1 MTSVSVVLDTGNKK
15 NAIFT
20 DAVGKP
26 QPKPSHPSELA
37 SPIDLLNPDRFEFYT
52 FDDNGDLVKRLMTLD
67 EIKRFIATGGDTDV
81 LDLDSFT
88 SQGFLPEKRVSD
100 VVTNVQSVIKDEMEF
115 LKDPIAKPIFDT
127 PDVSDSWS
135 MILPAVF
142 GNSGEDIKPEKPTV
156 FVTPDTIML
165 EPTSNHITSTTNRP
179 SVTSTTPVYYSSPTP
194 AVTTST
200 QPPVLNVEIISN
212 GASTTLSAA
221 EKVTP
226 KQETSTKPTRA
237 PITSTM
243 RPPLIRRNDTK
254 LSSRPTTSQWSTTS
268 FQPSSTHLTTVS
280 IKTPATTQKPDF
292 IPNIFGLPQELA
304 TSKRPTTAKPSLRP
318 ISNIFGMP
326 VDELKHNPRPVST
339 TSKPTTAF
347 GTSASKINIKPQ
359 LITSSTI
366 GNVYSTKTTTKPK
379 TTTRQTIPEDLSTSP
394 AKINVRPQLITS
406 STIGNVYSTKTTTTK
421 PKTTTWGAI
430 KEDMPLFNIFKEVL
444 NPTTIAAK
452 TSPSTSTTS
461 TVTEDSA
468 TDSATIN
475 NVLNFESSKIQTTEN
490 VETTTV
496 TDKIPTTTVVQ
507 ETKTTLLPP
516 LLNSLNDNQKVSASE
531 LLDQLLFT
539 TNIYEINTELDSS
552 KMNLT
557 EVSTNP
563 IKTETT
569 TASDQ
574 DLISYPPT
582 TDISLMQSIEQLLS
596 QAVGDVEN
604 VFNQTTATTIN
615 NPSYAVFN
623 LSKEGET
630 DLTTP
635 TTTTDQSETTTSKL
649 DVISDSMGAILSQ
662 IAAENAA
669 LDKFTEVPDLLG
681 VTNRRNDPTTLKN
694 TDFTTTTMTEQQE
707 TSTITST
714 IADATQTET
723 VKQESTTYYYVI
735 RADANATTEETL
747 QLLNAS
753 LLSNQNRTKPAKADL
768 SLEQEIIAEEL
779 RNMTLLQADS
789 TTATEHLDESES
801 SVVSI
806 SSSTLNSLVT
816 ETPSTE
822 DYTTETTTELDSTES
837 TTNVNKILN
846 EVELLP
852 TTDQPQPSTTTRPSL
867 KPSIVITINENN
879 TIVTE
884 SGKLVANKTIT
895 KTPEKN
901 TTQDQTWTLVS
912 TLAPQQASGV
922 QNSPA
927 PTVSSYPDIIDTPV
941 AVDLVP
947 KPMQGF
953 GLEEST
959 STLDVDVH
967 QFVQLCNELAFGFW
981 KTVTTGL
988 SPARS
993 IFVSP
998 FAASSMLA
1006 MVFLGAKG
1014 ATSEEMN
1021 EILKLDDMVTF
1032 NPHLTFKSVSESITN
1047 EPNSGVA
1054 TAAIIR
1060 ELFSDRSKGKL
1071 LDFYKNRVKAF
1082 YDGFAEEVSYREIGD
1097 VIRRRS
1103 NMLVKKYTNGKYPQF
1118 LNDASIT
1125 ARSPL
1130 SGVSINIFE
1139 VKLL

>member
-1 MTSVSVVLDTGNKK
+1 MTLIITNVSFSVVTSVSVVLDTGNKK

-142 GNSGEDIKPEKPTV
+142 GNSGEDIKPEKPAV

-179 SVTSTTPVYYSSPTP
+179 TVTSTTPVYYSSPSPTI
-194 AVTTST
+194 TTTKLQVSST
-200 QPPVLNVEIISN
+200 HPPVLNVEIISN
-212 GASTTLSAA
+212 GASTTTSAA

-226 KQETSTKPTRA
+226 SKQETTTKPTRV
-237 PITSTM
+237 PVTSTI
-243 RPPLIRRNDTK
+243 RPPLIRRNET
-254 LSSRPTTSQWSTTS
+254 RPTTSQWSTTS
-268 FQPSSTHLTTVS
+268 FKPSSTHLTTVS
-280 IKTPATTQKPDF
+280 VKTAATTQKPDL

-304 TSKRPTTAKPSLRP
+304 TSKRPTSAKPSLRP
-318 ISNIFGMP
+318 ISNIFGLP
-326 VDELKHNPRPVST
+326 VEELKNNPVST
-339 TSKPTTAF
+339 TPKPTTVF
-347 GTSASKINIKPQ
+347 G
-359 LITSSTI
+359 SS
-366 GNVYSTKTTTKPK
+366 S
-379 TTTRQTIPEDLSTSP
+379 S
-394 AKINVRPQLITS
+394 KINVRPQLITS
-406 STIGNVYSTKTTTTK
+406 STIGNVYSTKTTTTTTK
-421 PKTTTWGAI
+421 PKTTTWGAMQ
-430 KEDMPLFNIFKEVL
+430 EDLPLFNIFKEVL
-444 NPTTIAAK
+444 NPTTTVAK

-461 TVTEDSA
+461 SIPEDSA

-490 VETTTV
+490 VIETTTV

-507 ETKTTLLPP
+507 DTKTTLLPP

-557 EVSTNP
+557 EVSTNA

-604 VFNQTTATTIN
+604 VINQTTATTIN
-615 NPSYAVFN
+615 NPPSYVVFN

-630 DLTTP
+630 DLTTS

-649 DVISDSMGAILSQ
+649 DVISDSMGAIISQ
-662 IAAENAA
+662 ITAENAA

-681 VTNRRNDPTTLKN
+681 VTNRRNDLTTLKN
-694 TDFTTTTMTEQQE
+694 TDFSTTTVTEEQE
-707 TSTITST
+707 ASTVTST

-723 VKQESTTYYYVI
+723 VRQESTTYYYVI

-779 RNMTLLQADS
+779 RNMTLLQAGS
-789 TTATEHLDESES
+789 TTPTEHLDESES
-801 SVVSI
+801 SVVAI
-806 SSSTLNSLVT
+806 SSSTINTLVT
-816 ETPSTE
+816 EPQNTQ
-822 DYTTETTTELDSTES
+822 DYTTEITTTTTELDSTES
-837 TTNVNKILN
+837 TTSVDKILN

-852 TTDQPQPSTTTRPSL
+852 TTDQPQPSTTTRSSL

-895 KTPEKN
+895 N
-901 TTQDQTWTLVS
+901 TTQEQTWTLVS
-912 TLAPQQASGV
+912 TLAPQQASSV

-927 PTVSSYPDIIDTPV
+927 PTVSSYPDIVDTPV

-1032 NPHLTFKSVSESITN
+1032 NPHLTFKSVSESVTN

-1118 LNDASIT
+1118 LSDASIT

-1139 VKLL
+1139 VSFCKGV